1 MTATVT
7 HHVVADRLRPW
18 ATGSLPLAA
27 AVELLIRA
35 FDGRFARHEQ
45 PWIRIEAN
53 GYAWL
58 DDHALAAGLG
68 RLSGG
73 ERRVLSIVAAL
84 ADTSGNRRIDLA
96 DAITEIDRTH
106 LDLVLA
112 ALAHAA
118 GSHLDST
125 LVLADNGDSVRLV
138 HLSTLHPWP
147 ATAPSTARSAVCSSA
162 AGPMAGPPHS
172 PAPGR

>member
-7 HHVVADRLRPW
+7 HHVVADRLRTW
-18 ATGSLPLAA
+18 ATGSLPLVA

-35 FDGRFARHEQ
+35 FDGRFAHHEQ

-58 DDHALAAGLG
+58 DDHALAGGLG

-96 DAITEIDRTH
+96 DAITGIDRTH

-118 GSHLDST
+118 GAHEPGLRVGHDAVGTAHLLQHG
-125 LVLADNGDSVRLV
+125 LV
-138 HLSTLHPWP
+138 HPWP
-147 ATAPSTARSAVCSSA
+147 DLPYGGAFLPTAPHDAGSATSQR
-162 AGPMAGPPHS
+162 P
-172 PAPGR
+172 